1 MGEYGIDDIKKA
13 LVNESIKLL
22 QEPNMKNISLA
33 IMYLSTVR
41 ELEHTELRE
50 LENEARLQKLQEQI
64 KKIQS

>member
-1 MGEYGIDDIKKA
+1 MGEYGMDDIKKA

>member
-1 MGEYGIDDIKKA
+1 MDDIKKA